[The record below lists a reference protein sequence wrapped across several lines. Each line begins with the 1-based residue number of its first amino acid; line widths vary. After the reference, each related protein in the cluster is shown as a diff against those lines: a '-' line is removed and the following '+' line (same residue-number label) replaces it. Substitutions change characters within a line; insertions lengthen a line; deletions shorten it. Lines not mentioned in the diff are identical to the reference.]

1 MAGDTFATRPK
12 VSTVSAVQITAEK
25 CWVNDGAIHGSGSNC
40 DDAFV
45 ACCGDDTGTTG
56 PVDPVPT
63 VRRSEVLKVKAHF
76 PTIET
81 HPPSD
86 APMASISQLFPE
98 LPDVK
103 VIDIGASPIDGDPPY
118 SALRDAD
125 KMDLVAFEPDETQFA
140 ALQAL
145 NFPRTKAIKAA
156 IGDGT
161 EGVLK
166 ICKIPGMTS
175 LLEPDQEVLSHF
187 WGFDIWGKVLSR
199 QPLMTKRLDD
209 IAEAAGAH
217 YLKLD
222 VQGGEFPIL
231 QHGTETLKSCVF
243 VHTEVQFVPFYKD
256 QPLFAELD
264 IALRKAGFWL
274 HRFLPIHSR
283 VFKPL
288 MQNNDIYAGLS
299 QVLWTDAVY
308 VRRFTDFP
316 VMAYDALQRI
326 ALIAHDLY
334 KSYDLAALAL
344 QELDKRDGGDR
355 YPQYLKALTSS

>member
-1 MAGDTFATRPK
+1 
-12 VSTVSAVQITAEK
+12 
-25 CWVNDGAIHGSGSNC
+25 
-40 DDAFV
+40 
-45 ACCGDDTGTTG
+45 
-56 PVDPVPT
+56 
-63 VRRSEVLKVKAHF
+63 
-76 PTIET
+76 
-81 HPPSD
+81 
-86 APMASISQLFPE
+86 MASISKLFPE

-103 VIDIGASPIDGDPPY
+103 VVDIGASPIDGDPPY
-118 SALRDAD
+118 QALRTAN
-125 KMDLVAFEPDETQFA
+125 KMDLVAFEPDEKQFA

-145 NFPRTKAIKAA
+145 KLPRTQAVKAA

-161 EGVLK
+161 EGTLQ
-166 ICKIPGMTS
+166 ICKSPGMTS

-187 WGFDIWGKVLSR
+187 HGFAGWGTVLDR
-199 QPLMTKRLDD
+199 QPMMTRRLDD
-209 IAEAAGAH
+209 IDEVSGCH

-231 QHGTETLKSCVF
+231 QHGTETLKNCLI

-264 IALRKAGFWL
+264 QALRAAGFWL

-288 MQNNDIYAGLS
+288 MVNNDIYAGMS

-316 VMAYDALQRI
+316 TMDTAALQRI
-326 ALIAHDLY
+326 ALMAHDLY
-334 KSYDLAALAL
+334 GSFDLAALAL
-344 QELDKRDGGDR
+344 LELDKRDGGTR
-355 YPQYLKALTSS
+355 QPHYLKALTSKS

>member
-1 MAGDTFATRPK
+1 M
-12 VSTVSAVQITAEK
+12 S
-25 CWVNDGAIHGSGSNC
+25 
-40 DDAFV
+40 
-45 ACCGDDTGTTG
+45 
-56 PVDPVPT
+56 
-63 VRRSEVLKVKAHF
+63 
-76 PTIET
+76 
-81 HPPSD
+81 
-86 APMASISQLFPE
+86 SISRLFPE

-103 VIDIGASPIDGDPPY
+103 VVDIGASPIDGDPPY
-118 SALRDAD
+118 KALRNAD
-125 KMDLVAFEPDETQFA
+125 KMDLVAIEPDETQFT

-145 NFPRTKAIKAA
+145 NLPRTTAVKAA

-166 ICKIPGMTS
+166 ICKSPGMTS

-187 WGFDIWGKVLSR
+187 HGFADWGRVLAR
-199 QPLMTKRLDD
+199 QPIMAQRLDD

-231 QHGTETLKSCVF
+231 QHGRETLKDCLV

-264 IALRKAGFWL
+264 QALRSSGFWL

-288 MQNNDIYAGLS
+288 VVNNDIYAGLS

-316 VMAYDALQRI
+316 TLAHDALQRI

-334 KSYDLAALAL
+334 ESYDLVSLAL
-344 QELDKRDGGDR
+344 LELDRRDGGDR
-355 YPQYLKALTSS
+355 QPRYLRALNV